1 MSACVLS
8 ICLSI
13 HAIHGEASGHHNSG
27 APTHSRSHVYSVNRC
42 VCVPRPFLLELI
54 ISLFGNNIIYMVAE
68 QVRGSFI
75 TFRFSVGPVTL
86 ATRVPDIHQYLT
98 LSPPRNNGNGIG
110 GRFDLVN

>member
-1 MSACVLS
+1 MRLHTPAAGDIDVTAVGECIMSACVLS

-54 ISLFGNNIIYMVAE
+54 ISLFGNNNIYMVAE
-68 QVRGSFI
+68 QVRG
-75 TFRFSVGPVTL
+75 
-86 ATRVPDIHQYLT
+86 
-98 LSPPRNNGNGIG
+98 
-110 GRFDLVN
+110 